1 MDEKEKPPVRPSLAW
16 YDEVAAPQQP
26 SDVDLTLARTQSVRS
41 QLIRETLVN
50 TDSLDLLLDGGD
62 RAKLFQKLLSDADKQ
77 ALTLKRISA
86 DEGIANTQATA
97 KRQLEILFTDPR
109 VGQLSKDLVA
119 QEVPIRREAPQLPDE
134 FSSVEAIAGEMQDG
148 VSHEGY
154 EAFYNRMAET
164 MIQKDD

>member
-109 VGQLSKDLVA
+109 VGQLKIGRAHV
-119 QEVPIRREAPQLPDE
+119 
-134 FSSVEAIAGEMQDG
+134 
-148 VSHEGY
+148 
-154 EAFYNRMAET
+154 
-164 MIQKDD
+164 